1 MAMLRSLQM
10 AVTYGYIHTGDQR
23 LKNSKSLQSPN
34 VYLDSMSIARLW
46 DSPISQFS
54 IFIEVLKTID

>member
-34 VYLDSMSIARLW
+34 VYLDSMSIASLW
-46 DSPISQFS
+46 ASLISQFS
-54 IFIEVLKTID
+54 IFIEVLKTIG

>member
-34 VYLDSMSIARLW
+34 VYLDPMSIASRW
-46 DSPISQFS
+46 AFPISQFS
-54 IFIEVLKTID
+54 IFIEVLKTIG

>member
-1 MAMLRSLQM
+1 MAMLGSLQM

-34 VYLDSMSIARLW
+34 VYLDPMSIASLW
-46 DSPISQFS
+46 ASPISQFS
-54 IFIEVLKTID
+54 IFIEVLKTIG